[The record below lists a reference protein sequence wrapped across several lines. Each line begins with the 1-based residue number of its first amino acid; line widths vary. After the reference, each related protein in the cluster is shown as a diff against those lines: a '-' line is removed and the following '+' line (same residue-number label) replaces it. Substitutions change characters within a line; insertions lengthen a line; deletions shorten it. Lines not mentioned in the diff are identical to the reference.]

1 MEEVV
6 AAVVQVVHLE
16 PDLVIRS
23 ELKFLKQ
30 VPKKTFIYVPSF
42 IFLDGQMHI
51 MFLTRC

>member
-6 AAVVQVVHLE
+6 AAVVQVVHLK
-16 PDLVIRS
+16 PDLVS

-30 VPKKTFIYVPSF
+30 VSKKTFTYVPPF

>member
-16 PDLVIRS
+16 PDLVS

-30 VPKKTFIYVPSF
+30 VPKKTFIYVPPF